1 MCLEI
6 TGCTRASVLKSSG
19 RNLAFAPRKNV
30 FRSVPVVMQ
39 RDWHGVCSTR
49 MQLRASA
56 QHSGSKDLAL
66 LKLQLAS
73 DPWPGNSICHG
84 LAKNEKNNVFR
95 GSPEGVLGWEQGGSC
110 VTG

>member
-1 MCLEI
+1 M
-6 TGCTRASVLKSSG
+6 
-19 RNLAFAPRKNV
+19 
-30 FRSVPVVMQ
+30 MQ